1 MDLDMWPL
9 RALLLLA
16 CCSGLSAT
24 ESCNMTKVYLDSCN
38 FHTRLHWDEV
48 KIPGREVRYSVKY
61 SKYGDPLQ
69 MMIGCQNISKPFCD
83 LSSVMMDVRNKYYGR
98 IMADGLCLG
107 KFEQFVPIEKTTLEA
122 PERSMI
128 TAGFSL
134 TVTVTTPMG
143 PQNRSIRE
151 ISCWE
156 KCQEET
162 ESSVNYIV
170 KLTHPESEA
179 GKEFKNTSDI
189 ITLNHLHVNTEYCG
203 VVWYELTHPYLKR
216 QSENTTFCVTLPG
229 AYKPWIPIF
238 ILFALVVLFF
248 LIILPLILCHQYVT
262 RKRKLP
268 KMLVM
273 SKNTTPDFN
282 PDPKVEIT
290 TVKVHSKPPWN
301 TNKPKP
307 ASSAVPEKKKAG
319 IDVVGYIGQDY
330 HNQDWHC
337 HSYSNEK
344 VAPVS
349 DKSAKSCISYSMV
362 VSVIVPQD
370 REELSSCANDSGIGE
385 SISPGLSSCTDED
398 LFPVIS
404 RAQSEEDLGM
414 MEPVSTSE
422 TLVLPVSLSAN
433 GKLQLSTLA
442 FQPVVSNV
450 NKNSE
455 IVPLMPRSSP
465 AGERTLLLTDLVS
478 MDNSDWTD
486 NDSRPKYR
494 KAYLPNGVPQ
504 TFSELPS
511 CETIS
516 KVLLSDSTSNYRENW
531 VPGILPDPLPNATNC
546 MVANSQ
552 LHEFAEPEEDV
563 EESPSKLEAIFL
575 SGWMVQIQG

>member
-1 MDLDMWPL
+1 M
-9 RALLLLA
+9 LLFL
-16 CCSGLSAT
+16 CFWCDI
-24 ESCNMTKVYLDSCN
+24 CNMTKVYFDSRN
-38 FHTRLHWDEV
+38 FHNRLHWDEV

-61 SKYGDPLQ
+61 NKYGDQPQ
-69 MMIGCQNISKPFCD
+69 MMTGCQNISEPSCD
-83 LSSVMMDVRNKYYGR
+83 LSSVMMEVRTKYNGK
-98 IMADGLCLG
+98 IMADELCLG
-107 KFEQFVPIEKTTLEA
+107 EFMQFVPIEKTILEA
-122 PERSMI
+122 PKRSVM

-134 TVTVTTPMG
+134 TVTITTPMG
-143 PQNRSIRE
+143 PQNHSIRE

-179 GKEFKNTSDI
+179 GKEFKNTSGI
-189 ITLNHLHVNTEYCG
+189 ITLSHLQVNMKYCG

-229 AYKPWIPIF
+229 AYQPWIPIF
-238 ILFALVVLFF
+238 IMSALVVLLL
-248 LIILPLILCHQYVT
+248 LIILPLIVCHQYVT

-268 KMLVM
+268 KTLVI
-273 SKNTTPDFN
+273 SKNTTPHFN

-290 TVKVHSKPPWN
+290 TVKVYTESPWK
-301 TNKPKP
+301 TAKPKL
-307 ASSAVPEKKKAG
+307 ASSAVPEKIKAG
-319 IDVVGYIGQDY
+319 IDAVGYAAQDY

-349 DKSAKSCISYSMV
+349 DQSAKSCTSYSMV
-362 VSVIVPQD
+362 VGVIIPQD
-370 REELSSCANDSGIGE
+370 REELSSCANDSGIGD
-385 SISPGLSSCTDED
+385 SISPGLSSCTGED

-404 RAQSEEDLGM
+404 RAESEEDLGM
-414 MEPVSTSE
+414 IEPVSTSE
-422 TLVLPVSLSAN
+422 LFVLPVSRSAN
-433 GKLQLSTLA
+433 GKLQFSSLA
-442 FQPVVSNV
+442 FQPVVSNI
-450 NKNSE
+450 NKSSE

-478 MDNSDWTD
+478 VNNSDWTD
-486 NDSRPKYR
+486 SDSRPEYR
-494 KAYLPNGVPQ
+494 KAYLPNTVSQ

-511 CETIS
+511 RQAIS

-552 LHEFAEPEEDV
+552 LHEFAEPEEEV
-563 EESPSKLEAIFL
+563 EESPSELEAIFL